1 MTPRW
6 RRRAE
11 RDTLQ
16 TGLDLKH
23 NGLNLLRLVFASLVI
38 VNHAPRLTGVG
49 DELEVFNVS
58 FGGLAVGGF
67 FAISGYLITGSRMHL
82 PGRAF
87 ALRRVARIYP
97 AYWLCLIITAF
108 GLSALMGAKRGGWSF
123 EAAVDYVVY
132 GLAMVGGKVVV
143 GGTLDGAPMDAHVNA
158 SLWTLPVELLCYIGV
173 GVLLAIGFA
182 RLRLRL
188 VSIGGLAVVLL
199 LGVASGVGQD
209 SPSGILSLAAS
220 FGSGMALYAWSDRV
234 VLDGR
239 LAVLSAMLF
248 VLSFQT
254 SVTTV
259 LGCLPFAYLCLW
271 LGARCPVLL
280 RGIGARNDISY
291 GVYLY
296 GFPVQQT
303 LTALGVASIGVVGH
317 TLVAFLCVVP
327 LAWFSWLTVERPLNR
342 AAKHYTANTGH
353 PRDSH
358 AHGAPEP
365 TALPQSK
372 AEENVSG
379 AISRRFR
386 RHQ

>member
-16 TGLDLKH
+16 TGLDLQH

-49 DELEVFNVS
+49 DELEVLNVS

-87 ALRRVARIYP
+87 ALRRLARIYP

-182 RLRLRL
+182 RRRLRL
-188 VSIGGLAVVLL
+188 VSVGGLAAVVLL
-199 LGVASGVGQD
+199 GMASGVGQD

-220 FGSGMALYAWSDRV
+220 FGSGMVLYAWSDRV

-239 LAVLSAMLF
+239 LALLCAVLFFLC
-248 VLSFQT
+248 FQT

-271 LGARCPVLL
+271 LGARCPVFL

-342 AAKHYTANTGH
+342 AAKRYSPNQARSG
-353 PRDSH
+353 DSH
-358 AHGAPEP
+358 AHGAREP
-365 TALPQSK
+365 TAPS
-372 AEENVSG
+372 
-379 AISRRFR
+379 
-386 RHQ
+386 